1 MSAPAGSGSG
11 GKRSAARLAAAQA
24 LYEMEITGVS
34 ADGVLAEFLARRWPL
49 TEAGDAAAS
58 GDTNGAAK
66 AEPLVAPDLA
76 FLGELVRGVAAR
88 KTELDKAIAG
98 ALSIEGTPLDRMEA
112 ILRAILRAGAFELAA
127 RADVPTAAVI
137 NEYVEIAHAFF
148 DGREPALINGVL
160 DRLARNLRGGN
171 GHGAEKPAGAG

>member
-1 MSAPAGSGSG
+1 MSAPSTSG

-24 LYEMEITGVS
+24 LYEMEITGIS

-49 TEAGDAAAS
+49 TENGGKS
-58 GDTNGAAK
+58 GETGEEK
-66 AEPLVAPDLA
+66 TEPLVAPDLA
-76 FLGELVRGVAAR
+76 FLGDLVRGVAAR
-88 KTELDKAIAG
+88 TTELDKIIFG

-112 ILRAILRAGAFELAA
+112 ILRAILRAGTFELVA
-127 RADVPTAAVI
+127 RADVPAATII

-148 DGREPALINGVL
+148 AGREPALVNGVL
-160 DRLARNLRGGN
+160 DRLARMLRGGH

>member
-1 MSAPAGSGSG
+1 MSAPGGSG

-49 TEAGDAAAS
+49 TES
-58 GDTNGAAK
+58 GDKSGAPGEEK
-66 AEPLVAPDLA
+66 AEPLVAPDLV

-88 KTELDKAIAG
+88 TAELDKTIFG

-112 ILRAILRAGAFELAA
+112 ILRAILRAGTFELAA
-127 RADVPTAAVI
+127 RADVPAATII

-148 DGREPALINGVL
+148 AGREPALINGVL
-160 DRLARNLRGGN
+160 DRLARTLRGGHD
-171 GHGAEKPAGAG
+171 HGPKKPADAG